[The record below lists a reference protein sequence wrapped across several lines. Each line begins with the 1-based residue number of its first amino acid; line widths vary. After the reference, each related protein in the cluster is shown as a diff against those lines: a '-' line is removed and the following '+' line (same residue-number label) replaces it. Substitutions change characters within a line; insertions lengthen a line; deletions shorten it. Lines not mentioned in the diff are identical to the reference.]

1 MMLAVKEADDEPSY
15 IDEHMHHAPSV
26 PCGVV
31 LEVPSIVYFDAR
43 IGRCKAKY
51 GHQQV
56 YNEKGL
62 NSLSFS
68 FHILCLLM
76 INVQQR

>member
-15 IDEHMHHAPSV
+15 IDEHMHHAPSM

-43 IGRCKAKY
+43 IG
-51 GHQQV
+51 
-56 YNEKGL
+56 
-62 NSLSFS
+62 
-68 FHILCLLM
+68 
-76 INVQQR
+76 

>member
-26 PCGVV
+26 PYGVS

-56 YNEKGL
+56 YDEKGL
-62 NSLSFS
+62 TSLSFS
-68 FHILCLLM
+68 FHILCSLT
-76 INVQQR
+76 INVRQR